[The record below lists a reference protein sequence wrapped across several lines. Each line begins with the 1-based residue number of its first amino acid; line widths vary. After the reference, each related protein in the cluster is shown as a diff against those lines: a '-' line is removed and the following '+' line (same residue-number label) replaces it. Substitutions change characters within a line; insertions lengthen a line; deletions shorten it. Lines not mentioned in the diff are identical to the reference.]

1 MVVTMKGDVW
11 LYQCPKCD
19 KVYRSP
25 LELIECGHRCPKDA
39 KGLTGM
45 LFVRKENEDG

>member
-1 MVVTMKGDVW
+1 MKGDVW

-25 LELIECGHRCPKDA
+25 IMLVECAHRCPKDR
-39 KGLTGM
+39 KGLTEM
-45 LFVRKENEDG
+45 KFTCMEEQDG